1 MDEPII
7 IDGVDVSGCRL
18 YLYRDKQPKGSRSCG
33 EGLVDCNGKDCLYKQ
48 LQRAKE
54 EKENL
59 ERKIKRLEKTAFT
72 EESCPHCDN
81 IVELPPYK
89 GIYEC
94 PECGKLIV
102 CCSTCDWDNISC
114 NSCKY
119 TLLIRQINGRINRI
133 KAGLRSVRKRIQK
146 SRKREYNIKN
156 KTFYIINLI
165 II

>member
-119 TLLIRQINGRINRI
+119 TLLLKGYDKLTEELTALKQDYEACEKEYKRVVKENTILKI
-133 KAGLRSVRKRIQK
+133 KLF
-146 SRKREYNIKN
+146 
-156 KTFYIINLI
+156 T
-165 II
+165 